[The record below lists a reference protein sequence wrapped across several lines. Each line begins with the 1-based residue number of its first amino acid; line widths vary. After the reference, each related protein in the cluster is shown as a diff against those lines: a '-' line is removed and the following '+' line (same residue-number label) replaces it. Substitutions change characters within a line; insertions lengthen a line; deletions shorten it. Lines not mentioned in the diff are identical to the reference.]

1 MKATFR
7 RVGNALHPVGRHAH
21 EVLGKLP
28 DGRDV
33 MVEVWRPRN
42 PQHHRKLFAILR
54 AVVANTEQ
62 FVNADALLRAIK
74 MMAGYTEPMMQMD
87 GTFIFVPQSIAFES
101 MSQDEFAEFFDRAMD
116 VIEERWPGLLEA
128 ILADDEIKKE
138 AA

>member
-28 DGRDV
+28 DDKDV

-42 PQHHRKLFAILR
+42 PQHHRKFWALLKL
-54 AVVANTEQ
+54 VVDNTEQ
-62 FVNADALLRAIK
+62 FRTPEALLDALKLELQYI
-74 MMAGYTEPMMQMD
+74 EPVMRLS
-87 GTFIFVPQSIAFES
+87 GSFEYRPKSIAFES
-101 MSQDEFAEFFDRAMD
+101 MAQDAFAEFYDRALD
-116 VIEERWPGLLEA
+116 VICEHWPGMSRHLL
-128 ILADDEIKKE
+128 DDEVKRE